1 MTQLTTLEKQSYEK
15 RLFEFDLSGLMD
27 AAATISTVVSVVSVN
42 QNLVGGSS
50 NVTISGEVA
59 SGQSVKAFFEGGTSQ
74 ELYKITCKAVDSTG
88 QNLEWD
94 GFLAVR
100 DV

>member
-1 MTQLTTLEKQSYEK
+1 VTQLTTLEKQSYEE
-15 RLFEFDLSGLMD
+15 RIFEFDLSGLM
-27 AAATISTVVSVVSVN
+27 ATAATIASVVSVVSVN

-59 SGQSVKAFFEGGTSQ
+59 SGQSVKALFVGGTSQ
-74 ELYKITCKAVDSTG
+74 ELYKITCKAIDTDG
-88 QNLEWD
+88 QKLEWD
-94 GFLAVR
+94 GYLAVR